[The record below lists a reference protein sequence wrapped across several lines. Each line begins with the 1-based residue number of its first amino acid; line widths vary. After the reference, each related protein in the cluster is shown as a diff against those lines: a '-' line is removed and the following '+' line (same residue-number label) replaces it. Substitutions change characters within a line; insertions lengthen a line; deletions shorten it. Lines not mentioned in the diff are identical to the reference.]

1 MPMNRYLSLFLL
13 LSPLAADQTLTVT
26 GRVRDENRLPVPGA
40 AIELRAR
47 FARLTAVSDN
57 EGVFSITG
65 APLAP
70 GEIRVVK
77 DGFEPL
83 TLDLPTTGAPLDLL
97 LRVSGVSTVLVVEDV
112 AGKATGSRMD
122 VPNID
127 LPIQVS
133 SVSGTMIQLQGVND
147 MVNALRNVS
156 GVSAQRWYGM
166 YEYYTVRGF
175 NIADVVLVDG
185 MRLEGNRINTQLN
198 NVEQV
203 DVLKGPSSVL
213 YGGQALSGAINILRK
228 KPQGTRAYDFFYR
241 VGRFRMQQVGGG
253 LTGQVFGLSRLLY
266 RIDGSFDYS
275 EAWRGAGAKR
285 LNISPTLTWLIN
297 DKNRVTVHQAFNRDR
312 FLTDAGVP
320 LGVINRSGFDLS
332 SRFNTPQDF
341 GLVRDSQTHVL
352 YNANLSS
359 AWEFRNGFFYRW
371 TNDQYYS
378 AETLTYR
385 PALNQVD
392 RQFLYFKHH
401 RRPVLNQ
408 ADTIGRFNFLG
419 TRHTILAGWE
429 YQDFYN
435 FTHRSA
441 SRSVAIPPINLDTF
455 EERYLPVPDFPISR
469 VDYFTNRINAFFWQ
483 DQIAIAKRWKL
494 NIGGRFDDFRRIARN
509 DAWANNEPTA
519 RGPELRRN
527 QQAYTYRGGIVYSLT
542 ESQDAY
548 FSSSSS
554 FQPVTQIP
562 ADGRELLP
570 ETGRSF
576 EVGHRWRG
584 FGGRLSASAAL
595 YHLVRNNVVVA
606 KPNQEFDQ
614 AGQQSARG
622 IDFDLNAALGWG
634 VQAAANYGYAL
645 PRFDSFFIANGA
657 VDLSG
662 FRPRWVQRHAAN
674 VWLTKAW
681 TSGVTA
687 SLGSRYISSMF
698 ANNTNTVRLGGYT
711 VWGGAFGYRRGTLDW
726 SVNAENL
733 FGRQRY
739 FVAGIYETQLYP
751 GSPMNVFTT
760 FRFRFQ

>member
-1 MPMNRYLSLFLL
+1 MFRYLLFLL
-13 LSPLAADQTLTVT
+13 ASLAPAQSLTIT
-26 GRVRDENRLPVPGA
+26 GIVRDENRLPIPGA
-40 AIELRAR
+40 KIELRANSIE
-47 FARLTAVSDN
+47 LTAVTDN
-57 EGVFSITG
+57 DGVFSIAG
-65 APLAP
+65 APP
-70 GEIRVVK
+70 PPVEIRVVK
-77 DGFEPL
+77 GGFEPL
-83 TLDLPTTGAPLDLL
+83 TTSVPTSGSRLELV
-97 LRVSGVSTVLVVEDV
+97 LRVSGLSTVLSVEDV

-122 VPNID
+122 VPNTD

-133 SVSGTMIQLQGVND
+133 SVSAPMIQLQGVND

-175 NIADVVLVDG
+175 NIADVILVDG

-213 YGGQALSGAINILRK
+213 YGGQALSGAINVVRK
-228 KPQGTRAYDFFYR
+228 KPQGMRAYDLFYR
-241 VGRFRMQQVGGG
+241 LGRFQTQQVGGG

-266 RIDGSFDYS
+266 RLDTSFDYS
-275 EAWRGAGAKR
+275 DAWRGASTKR
-285 LNISPTLTWLIN
+285 FNISPTLTWLIN

-312 FLTDAGVP
+312 FLTDAGIP
-320 LGVINRSGFDLS
+320 LGVIDRPGFDLS
-332 SRFNTPQDF
+332 TRFNTPQDF
-341 GLVRDSQTHVL
+341 GLVHDSQTHVL
-352 YNANLSS
+352 YNANLSN

-378 AETLTYR
+378 AETLTFR

-401 RRPVLNQ
+401 RRPFLNQ
-408 ADTIGRFNFLG
+408 ADTVGRFNVLG
-419 TRHTILAGWE
+419 MRHTILAGWE

-435 FTHRSA
+435 FTQRSA
-441 SRSVAIPPINLDTF
+441 SRSAVIPPIRLDTF
-455 EERYLPVPDFPISR
+455 EERYVSVADFPISR
-469 VDYFTNRINAFFWQ
+469 VDHFANRVNAFFWQ
-483 DQIAIAKRWKL
+483 DQIALTKRWKL
-494 NIGGRFDDFRRIARN
+494 NIGGRFDDFRRSAHN
-509 DAWANNEPTA
+509 DPWANNQRTS

-542 ESQDAY
+542 EAQDAY

-562 ADGRELLP
+562 ADGRELVP

-576 EVGHRWRG
+576 ELGHRWRG
-584 FGGRLSASAAL
+584 LGGRVSTSTAM
-595 YHLVRNNVVVA
+595 YRLVRNNVVVA

-614 AGQQSARG
+614 AGYQSARG
-622 IDFDLNAALGWG
+622 VDFDLNASLGWG
-634 VQAAANYGYAL
+634 IQAVANYGYAL
-645 PRFDSFFIANGA
+645 PRFDSFFISNGA
-657 VDLSG
+657 VNLSG
-662 FRPRWVQRHAAN
+662 FRPRWVQRHASN

-681 TSGVTA
+681 NSGVTA

-698 ANNTNTVRLGGYT
+698 ANNTNTVRLGGNT
-711 VWGGAFGYRRGTLDW
+711 VWGGAFGYRRGNFNWT
-726 SVNAENL
+726 VNAENL

-739 FVAGIYETQLYP
+739 FTAGIYDTQIYP
-751 GSPMNVFTT
+751 GSPLNVFTT
-760 FRFRFQ
+760 FRFLFK